1 MFNKDSTGGTIGVA
15 LALCIVC
22 SVLVSTAAV
31 SLKPAQSANKAIDF
45 KRNILVAAGLYEPG
59 KSVEEQFGQVS
70 TKLVDLNTGKFTE
83 VEEGTERFDQRKAA
97 KDPSRSTRLTAEEDI
112 AKIGRRENVAK
123 VYVVEGANGVETVI
137 LPVKGYA
144 LWSTVYGFLAVGS
157 DLNSVVGIGFYE
169 HAETPGL
176 GGEIDN
182 PKWKA
187 LFPGKKLYND
197 QGQVGLGVIKGS
209 APQDSEFLI
218 DGLSGATLTSRG
230 IDNMIKFWLGEKGY
244 AGFLENLKNGEA

>member
-31 SLKPAQSANKAIDF
+31 SLKPAQTANKAIDF

-59 KSVEEQFGQVS
+59 KNIEEQFGQVA
-70 TKLVDLNTGKFTE
+70 TRLVDLETGKFTE
-83 VEEGTERFDQRKAA
+83 VEEGTERYDQRKAA
-97 KDPSRSTRLTAEEDI
+97 KDPSRSVSLSAEQDI
-112 AKIGRRENVAK
+112 AKINRRANIAK
-123 VYVVEGANGVETVI
+123 VYLVEDESGIQTVI

-144 LWSTVYGFLAVGS
+144 LWSTMYGFLAIGS
-157 DLNSVVGIGFYE
+157 DLNTVVGLGFYE

-182 PKWKA
+182 PNWKA
-187 LFPGKKLYND
+187 LFQGKKLYSPD
-197 QGQVGLGVIKGS
+197 GSIGLTVVKGS
-209 APQDSEFLI
+209 APQGSDYEI
-218 DGLSGATLTSRG
+218 DGLSGATLTSKG
-230 IDNMIKFWLGEKGY
+230 VDNMIKFWLGDQGF

>member
-15 LALCIVC
+15 VALCLLC
-22 SVLVSTAAV
+22 SILVSTAAV
-31 SLKPAQSANKAIDF
+31 SLKPAQTANKAIDF
-45 KRNILVAAGLYEPG
+45 KRNILLAAGLYEPG
-59 KSVEEQFGQVS
+59 TDVEQQFSQVT
-70 TKLVDLNTGKFTE
+70 TKLVDLDTGKFTE
-83 VEEGTERFDQRKAA
+83 VEEGTERYDQRKAS
-97 KDPSRSTRLTAEEDI
+97 KDPARSIALSEEEDV

-187 LFPGKKLYND
+187 LFPGKKLYSD
-197 QGQVGLGVIKGS
+197 DGQVGLGVSKGG
-209 APQDSEFLI
+209 APQDSEYLI
-218 DGLSGATLTSRG
+218 DGLSGATLTSKG
-230 IDNMIKFWLGEKGY
+230 IDNMIKFWLGEKGF